1 MQKAKGEGLRV
12 LQERLFGG
20 GGQGASICAG
30 GKASRKAAEMSLA
43 LSRNKLAEV
52 SNLDPASHELWL
64 C

>member
-1 MQKAKGEGLRV
+1 M

-43 LSRNKLAEV
+43 LSGNKLAEV